1 MNSLVSWKRKQ
12 TMIKHYNETWQF
24 YIRQLQFTSR
34 RGDYMP
40 YFMNT
45 SLYNFI
51 ESCDDTILDIGCGE
65 NNLKLFYP
73 NIHGVDRTLEAD
85 TFAYVD
91 DEEFTNLEESKY
103 GIAVNSLHFGNI
115 HENLEH
121 ALSKCDKMWISFNE
135 NQPIGEW
142 KNIETWQQYGNVE
155 YFWHGQKEDTRQ
167 EIYRHLKDDQLYW
180 YLAELN
186 NRTIEQDVDTV
197 YQNTV
202 QRDPFFGVVRVI
214 IERN

>member
-1 MNSLVSWKRKQ
+1 
-12 TMIKHYNETWQF
+12 
-24 YIRQLQFTSR
+24 
-34 RGDYMP
+34 MP

-91 DEEFTNLEESKY
+91 DKEFTNLEEFKY

-121 ALSKCDKMWISFNE
+121 ALSKCNKMWISFNE

-186 NRTIEQDVDTV
+186 NRTIEQDVNTV

-202 QRDPFFGVVRVI
+202 QRDPFFGVVRAI

>member
-1 MNSLVSWKRKQ
+1 
-12 TMIKHYNETWQF
+12 MIKNYDDTWQF

-91 DEEFTNLEESKY
+91 DEEFTTLEEFKY

-115 HENLEH
+115 HKNLEH
-121 ALSKCDKMWISFNE
+121 ALSKCNKMWISFNE

-155 YFWHGQKEDTRQ
+155 YFWHGQKEDTRH

-202 QRDPFFGVVRVI
+202 HRDPFFGVVRVI

>member
-1 MNSLVSWKRKQ
+1 
-12 TMIKHYNETWQF
+12 MIKHYDDTWQF

-51 ESCDDTILDIGCGE
+51 ECCDDSILDIGCGE

-85 TFAYVD
+85 TFAYVND
-91 DEEFTNLEESKY
+91 KAFEDLQKFNY

-115 HENLEH
+115 HENLER

-135 NQPIGEW
+135 NQPIDEW
-142 KNIETWQQYGNVE
+142 KNIETWKQYGDVE
-155 YFWHGQKEDTRQ
+155 YFWHGQKEDTRE
-167 EIYRHLKDDQLYW
+167 EIYTHLANDQLYS

-186 NRTIEQDVDTV
+186 NRTIDQDVETV

-202 QRDPFFGVVRVI
+202 YRDPFFGVVRVI
-214 IERN
+214 IKRN

>member
-1 MNSLVSWKRKQ
+1 
-12 TMIKHYNETWQF
+12 MIKHYNETWQF

-91 DEEFTNLEESKY
+91 DEEFTTLEEFKY

-115 HENLEH
+115 HKNLEH
-121 ALSKCDKMWISFNE
+121 ALSKCNKMWISFNE

-155 YFWHGQKEDTRQ
+155 YFWHGQKEATRH

-202 QRDPFFGVVRVI
+202 QRDPFFGVVRAI